1 MPFPPAQAKPSSRSA
16 FACAMSDWAR
26 TDGLAWIHVF
36 KTVSAALLA
45 LLIAMRLDLPQP
57 RTAMTTVFIVML
69 PQSGMVIAKSFYRL
83 CGTMVGLIVMLVLVA
98 LFSQQRVLFLS
109 STAVWVGI
117 CTAGAARNRHFKS
130 YGFVLAG
137 YTAALIGIPAAQQP
151 DGAFLSAMT
160 RAVEVTLGIACS
172 GAVSA
177 LVFPQ
182 YAGEQIRTTI
192 RARFVAFV
200 DFVASSLAGEVGRS
214 QNESMNAAFVADIV
228 GFEAVRSVAVLEEP
242 EARMRRGRLARLN
255 GEFMSASTR
264 FHALQQLM
272 NRLRANSSETTIE
285 ALDPYFNEIAP
296 LLRKAGQPILNAK
309 DAAHA
314 ADQLDAFKAS
324 LPGRVRTTR
333 AGLAAAA
340 QSTLIEF
347 DTATELLYRFVDELH
362 AYAQT
367 YASLAAPSHERERW
381 VQRYVPKT
389 SLLAAAVAGL
399 RAVLATLAV
408 SVFWLASAWPSGA
421 TMVLIVATVCAL
433 ASSSATPT
441 RIAMQMAIGT
451 ALAVVAGFVV
461 TFVLYPKLDGFI
473 LLSAALT
480 PFLMLGAYLSTLKR
494 TAGVGVGYCIFF
506 CFLAGPDNVIQY
518 DPAAFLNNAI
528 ALFVGMVV
536 VAVAFAVIF
545 PTDAPWLRRLLLSE
559 LRAQVVAACFRR
571 LDNLGNRFGSGF
583 EIGFESGTR
592 DLFSQIVALSGAPDD
607 SRQQG
612 LQWLFAVLE
621 IGHAVIDIRN
631 EIHLLRLEGRDPE
644 HAKFRASVSKSLD
657 AIARLFDRPT
667 EARAANALRLTD
679 QAIDSIARG
688 VDLNSSSSG
697 ECKGVRRIL
706 SQLHFIRSALL
717 DPQSPLAVATSGPH
731 RQHMENPGAA

>member
-1 MPFPPAQAKPSSRSA
+1 MQFPPPQAKPPLWSA

-26 TDGLAWIHVF
+26 TDGLSWIHVL
-36 KTVSAALLA
+36 KTVVAALLA

-83 CGTMVGLIVMLVLVA
+83 CGTAVGLIVMLVLVA

-109 STAVWVGI
+109 ATAVWVGV

-160 RAVEVTLGIACS
+160 RAVEVTLGIVCS
-172 GAVSA
+172 GAISA
-177 LVFPQ
+177 LAFPQ
-182 YAGEQIRTTI
+182 YAGEQILTSVR
-192 RARFVAFV
+192 RMFSSFV
-200 DFVASSLAGEVGRS
+200 DFVALSLAGKADRS
-214 QNESMNAAFVADIV
+214 HIESANAAFVADIV
-228 GFEAVRSVAVLEEP
+228 GFEAVRSVAVVEQP
-242 EARMRRGRLARLN
+242 DTRMRRGRLARLN
-255 GEFMSASTR
+255 SEFMSASTR
-264 FHALQQLM
+264 FHALHQLM
-272 NRLRANSSETTIE
+272 NRLRTNGAE
-285 ALDPYFNEIAP
+285 ATAKALQPYFDEIAP
-296 LLRKAGQPILNAK
+296 LLRKAEQPILNAT

-314 ADQLDAFKAS
+314 AAQLDAFKAS
-324 LPGRVRTTR
+324 LPVRVRATR
-333 AGLAAAA
+333 AELAAAM
-340 QSTLIEF
+340 QLTLIEF
-347 DTATELLYRFVDELH
+347 DTAAELLYRFVDELH

-367 YASLAAPSHERERW
+367 YASLAKPSHERERW

-399 RAVLATLAV
+399 RATLATLAV
-408 SVFWLASAWPSGA
+408 SAFWLASAWPSGG
-421 TMVLIVATVCAL
+421 TMVLIAATVCAL

-441 RIAMQMAIGT
+441 RMAMQMAIGT
-451 ALAVVAGFVV
+451 VMAAVAGFVV

-518 DPAAFLNNAI
+518 DPTAFLNSAV
-528 ALFVGMVV
+528 ALLLGMVV
-536 VAVAFAVIF
+536 VAVAFAVVF

-559 LRAQVVAACFRR
+559 LRGQVVAACFRR
-571 LDNLGNRFGSGF
+571 LNNIGN
-583 EIGFESGTR
+583 GFESGTR
-592 DLFSQIVALSGAPDD
+592 DLFSQIDALSREPHD

-621 IGHAVIDIRN
+621 VGHAVIDIRN
-631 EIHLLRLEGRDPE
+631 EIHLLRLKGRDAAYAE
-644 HAKFRASVSKSLD
+644 CRKSVSKGLD

-667 EARAANALRLTD
+667 EPRAANALKLID
-679 QAIDSIARG
+679 QAIGSVARL
-688 VDLNSSSSG
+688 VDADSSSLG
-697 ECKGVRRIL
+697 ECDGVRRIL

-717 DPQSPLAVATSGPH
+717 DPQSPLALGAGGPH
-731 RQHMENPGAA
+731 GKCTEVPHAA